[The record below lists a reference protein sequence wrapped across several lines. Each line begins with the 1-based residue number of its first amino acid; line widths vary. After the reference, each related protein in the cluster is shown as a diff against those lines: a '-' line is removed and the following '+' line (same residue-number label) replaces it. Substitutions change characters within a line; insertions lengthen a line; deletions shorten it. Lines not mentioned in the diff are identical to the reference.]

1 MSQGKENKQRRY
13 DLAYLRMAREWAKL
27 SHCVRKQVG
36 ALIVRDNMIVADG
49 YNGTPSGFSNAC
61 ENDGGETHWYVLHA
75 EANAIT
81 KLARSTH
88 GAAGAT
94 LYITMSP
101 CRECAKLILQSGIVR
116 VVYESAYK
124 DVEGLD
130 FLEKAGVALELLP
143 VFPDQPAS
151 HQPSTK

>member
-130 FLEKAGVALELLP
+130 FLEKSGVALELLP
-143 VFPDQPAS
+143 LFPDQPAS
-151 HQPSTK
+151 HQPLTK